1 VRLAIRAEWVK
12 AWSQPALAWLLGA
25 LVIVSVGVSAV
36 TITTSRCAVAGCG
49 QDPAKISLA
58 GVYAGQAVAA
68 LAGVLAVGG
77 EYGTGMIRVS
87 LAAVPRRGLLLAAKA
102 AVLAGPVLAA
112 SVAAVAAEMAAA
124 TIILP
129 GHGFTAAHGFDL
141 LSDSM
146 WRAALCAVAY
156 LTLVAL
162 LGLGVTTA
170 VRDSAAA
177 IGIALGLL
185 YLFPVIALV
194 AGQAVQR
201 RLEQIGPMAAG
212 LDSQATTG
220 LAGLPL
226 TPWQGLGV
234 VAAWAACAVA
244 VGGLVLRLRDA

>member
-1 VRLAIRAEWVK
+1 MRLAIRAEWAK
-12 AWSQPALAWLLGA
+12 TRSQPALAWLLGA
-25 LVIVSVGVSAV
+25 LVLVTAGVSAI
-36 TITTSRCAVAGCG
+36 TITTARCAVAGCA
-49 QDPAKISLA
+49 QDPARISLA

-68 LAGVLAVGG
+68 LAGVLAIGG
-77 EYGTGMIRVS
+77 EYGTGMIGVS
-87 LAAVPRRGLLLAAKA
+87 LAAVPRRGQLLAAKA
-102 AVLAGPVLAA
+102 AVLAGPVVAA
-112 SVAAVAAEMAAA
+112 SAVAVAASMAAA
-124 TIILP
+124 TVILP
-129 GHGFTAAHGFDL
+129 GQGFTAAHGFDL
-141 LSDSM
+141 VSGSM

-162 LGLGVTTA
+162 LGLGITTA
-170 VRDSAAA
+170 VRDSAVG
-177 IGIALGLL
+177 IGVVLGLL

-234 VAAWAACAVA
+234 VALWAACAVA
-244 VGGLVLRLRDA
+244 LGGLLLRLRDA